1 MATSAAI
8 PERDIQDWTNAVTKL
23 DSKTLAKW
31 ATLFCSVVLIAIL
44 SHKMAPRGEPWT
56 FVVEVPQTPI
66 RGDLELRS
74 EVITPPHEPDFVHG
88 ASVVAT
94 PTGLLAFWYRAVYEG
109 AGNAELV
116 SSSFDGSRWS
126 PTNVVTNSGRVSRD
140 IGLTIKSLA
149 NPVPFRRSDNEIW
162 LFFSASRLSG
172 WATCEVMLMRSHD
185 NGLTWGPAERLYTSP
200 FLNMSHLTKSP
211 PVLLSGGR
219 IGLPVYQELN
229 RKFPV
234 MLVLNED
241 GHVID
246 RRRMGHGGTVG
257 YQPSIVVTGETTAV
271 AFVRRLKSSSPQ
283 KILVSRTSDG
293 GQTWS
298 RPAPID
304 LPNPGGPISAI
315 RYDDTHILLAFND
328 DPEAERD
335 IKLAFSDLEGKNPQR
350 IGTIA
355 HINDAEPDDA
365 VMYPYLIASQPGQ
378 FDVVYSRPAKAID
391 HVRIS
396 SAWVQHNLQ
405 MQSAQR

>member
-1 MATSAAI
+1 M
-8 PERDIQDWTNAVTKL
+8 TKP
-23 DSKTLAKW
+23 DSKTLATW
-31 ATLFCSVVLIAIL
+31 AMSVCSVVLISALI
-44 SHKMAPRGEPWT
+44 HKMAPRGEPWT
-56 FVVEVPQTPI
+56 FVVEIPQTPI

-94 PTGLLAFWYRAVYEG
+94 PKGLLAFWYRARYEG
-109 AGNAELV
+109 AANAELV

-126 PTNVVTNSGRVSRD
+126 PTSVATNSDHVSRD
-140 IGLTIKSLA
+140 VGLTIKSLA

-185 NGLTWGPAERLYTSP
+185 NGLTWGPAERLYASP
-200 FLNMSHLTKSP
+200 FLNISHLTKSP

-219 IGLPVYQELN
+219 IGLPAYQELN

-234 MLVLNED
+234 MLVLNEN
-241 GHVID
+241 GRVVD

-257 YQPSIVVTGETTAV
+257 YQPSIVVTGQTTAV
-271 AFVRRLKSSSPQ
+271 AFVRRLKSSFPQ

-315 RYDDTHILLAFND
+315 RYDDSRILLAFND
-328 DPEAERD
+328 DPGTERD
-335 IKLAFSDLEGKNPQR
+335 IKLAFSDLEGRNPQR
-350 IGTIA
+350 IGTVA
-355 HINDAEPDDA
+355 HVDDAVPEDA
-365 VMYPYLIASQPGQ
+365 VMYPYLISSQPGQ
-378 FDVVYSRPAKAID
+378 FDVVFSRPAKAID

-405 MQSAQR
+405 TQSALR